1 VKSNKSVLTGNLGVL
16 SVPHGRPLSLDQVA
30 VGIVTALPE
39 EFAAVCE
46 VLGCQR
52 PITAMREGGDNR
64 YRLGVV
70 REQAGQWGIV
80 VAVGLLNN
88 MGNVTAATRATNMV
102 ADCPQLRDII
112 VCGIAGAVPNPAKPD
127 DHVRLGD
134 IVVSGNGV
142 LQYDFGKQVENG
154 FKITAGVQPPSHR
167 LLASARSLQSD
178 ELVGKRPWELYIDS
192 GLRTLG
198 SHFERPAPSTD
209 VLREANS
216 SAPNG
221 LCNKVIGCVRRWW
234 GGDLSHPTIPH
245 PDDPLRIRN
254 PERPRVFHGLIA
266 SASRVLKDPR
276 MRNRLRTEYNAKAI
290 EMETAGAAHAA
301 YIGNIGYFVVRGT
314 CDYCNQDKNDV
325 WHPYAALIAA
335 AYTRALLEA
344 TDVLVFKATPKV
356 LTIVEPVSRVVEPR
370 ADTHAVVPPEY
381 VERALNETKKAE
393 ATSSDLQPGDS
404 DMTLS
409 RTSDAVREIPRIGN
423 QSDETSSQATISS
436 LRIMLPRDLYLTET
450 TQYSATID
458 VAVVANTIGSERLIH
473 ETTVLPPSDREQ
485 QLLAAEG
492 ERHLSELKDFLERW
506 EFDRAFRAETVVV
519 DWIAK
524 NEKYI
529 DPALASQIYMVLAR
543 VETTKVNLKQEAG
556 GENSDITKARYYL
569 SKAKD
574 VSSR

>member
-1 VKSNKSVLTGNLGVL
+1 MLTQQLAVL
-16 SVPHGRPLSLDQVA
+16 SVPDGRPLSLDQVA

-46 VLGCQR
+46 VLGCKR
-52 PITAMREGGDNR
+52 PITAMREGGDNV

-70 REQAGQWGIV
+70 REQAGHWGIV
-80 VAVGLLNN
+80 VAVALLNN

-102 ADCPQLRDII
+102 TDCPQLRDII
-112 VCGIAGAVPNPAKPD
+112 VCGIAGAVPNPYKPD

-154 FKITAGVQPPSHR
+154 FKIIAGVQLPSHR
-167 LLASARSLQSD
+167 LLTSARSLQAD
-178 ELVGKRPWELYIDS
+178 EFVGKRPWEHYIES

-198 SHFERPAPSTD
+198 SQFERPAPSTD
-209 VLREANS
+209 VLREAKS
-216 SAPNG
+216 SDPNG
-221 LCNKVIGCVRRWW
+221 LRNKVMECVRRWFS
-234 GGDLSHPTIPH
+234 GYLSHRPVHH

-266 SASRVLKDPR
+266 SASRVQKDPK
-276 MRNRLRTEYNAKAI
+276 MRDRLRTEYGAKAI

-301 YIGNIGYFVVRGT
+301 YIGNVGYFVVRGT
-314 CDYCNQDKNDV
+314 CDYCNQDKNDI

-344 TDVLVFKATPKV
+344 TDVLVFKAIPKV
-356 LTIVEPVSRVVEPR
+356 LTIVEPISRVVEPSE
-370 ADTHAVVPPEY
+370 DTHAAVPPEY

-393 ATSSDLQPGDS
+393 ATSSDLQPGDA
-404 DMTLS
+404 DMTVS
-409 RTSDAVREIPRIGN
+409 RTSDAIREIPRLGK
-423 QSDETSSQATISS
+423 QSDESSSQATISS
-436 LRIMLPRDLYLTET
+436 IRVTLPRDLYVTET
-450 TQYSATID
+450 AQYSATTD
-458 VAVVANTIGSERLIH
+458 VGAVASTIGSARQLE

-485 QLLAAEG
+485 QLLASEG
-492 ERHLSELKDFLERW
+492 ERYLTELKEFLERW
-506 EFDRAFRAETVVV
+506 EFDRAFTAETEVV
-519 DWIAK
+519 DWVAK
-524 NEKYI
+524 NEKYM
-529 DPALASQIYMVLAR
+529 DSALASRIYLVLAR
-543 VETTKVNLKQEAG
+543 VETTKMNLKQESG
-556 GENSDITKARYYL
+556 GENPDFTKARYYL